1 MQLRFAPQKK
11 RRKQLAAAEKLFAIL
26 DVNRQYPF
34 EFICFRITGFRPKDP
49 QAAALIKGDELVS
62 DLRVF
67 ITKLSSQVAE
77 PVDQQGEKVYSIEQ
91 LARSFNV
98 SAKTIDRWRKRG
110 LIGKKFV
117 FGDGVKRLGFL
128 QSSVDAFVA
137 KNRQLVSRAKTFR
150 RLINKQKKSI
160 ISRAAALTGTTT
172 LSRYRII
179 EQIAAETGRAHE
191 TIRYIIADYEK
202 ANPHKDLSNHPPG
215 VVNPQ
220 KAAELYTMFTR
231 GKTIKEL
238 MRHFA
243 RSRSS
248 VYRIIKQQRAQ
259 ALLAERIEFV
269 PSDEFLRKDTCQKIL
284 DEPIPQLVPQSAP
297 DTELFKLPAGSFQ
310 EYLDSLKQKPTLNR
324 EHEVQLFRRYNCLKY
339 LACITR
345 AGIRPAQVPGITLN
359 KIERCLAG
367 ALLIKNMIVHAN
379 LRLVIG
385 IARKHTVTGADLP
398 VLVSEGNFSLMQAVE
413 KFDYT
418 RDIRFATYAS
428 WVIAKDYARKTSEIS
443 RRHDRAV
450 PSSLANIGRNL
461 RTASAVDIT
470 AVERA
475 HHSLLQVIRDNLD
488 QRQQYI
494 IINHFGLLGSLVRK
508 EKKTLQQIGRDL
520 NLSKERVRQIELL
533 ALQKL
538 RQCVSV
544 KEFEL
549 LTGQ

>member
-11 RRKQLAAAEKLFAIL
+11 RRKQLAAVEKLLSIL
-26 DVNRQYPF
+26 QPDKSYPF
-34 EFICFRITGFRPKDP
+34 EFVCFRITGFRPRTPD
-49 QAAALIKGDELVS
+49 AGVLIKGGELVD

-77 PVDQQGEKVYSIEQ
+77 PADQQSEKVYSIEQ
-91 LARSFNV
+91 LAKSFNV

-110 LIGKKFV
+110 LAGKKFV
-117 FGDGVKRLGFL
+117 FSDGLKRLGFL
-128 QSSVDAFVA
+128 QSSVDGFVG
-137 KNRQLVSRAKTFR
+137 KNQQLASRAGAFN
-150 RLINKQKKSI
+150 RLTNKQKQSI
-160 ISRAAALTGTTT
+160 IRQAAALTAGSS
-172 LSRYRII
+172 LSRYRVI
-179 EQIAAETGRAHE
+179 EQIAAKTGRAHE

-202 ANPHKDLSNHPPG
+202 ANPHKAIANHPPG
-215 VVNPQ
+215 AVSPA
-220 KAAELYTMFTR
+220 KAGELYTMFRQGTE
-231 GKTIKEL
+231 IKQL
-238 MRHFA
+238 MDLFA
-243 RSRSS
+243 RSKSS
-248 VYRIIKQQRAQ
+248 VYRIIKSQRAR

-269 PSDEFLRKDTCQKIL
+269 PSDEFLQKDTCQKIL
-284 DEPIPQLVPQSAP
+284 DEPRPQLQTQPAAAAGLS
-297 DTELFKLPAGSFQ
+297 ELSGDAFEQ
-310 EYLDSLKQKPTLNR
+310 YLNSLKDKPLLNSR
-324 EHEVQLFRRYNCLKY
+324 QEVQLFRRYNCLKY

-345 AGIRPAQVPGITLN
+345 VGIRPAEISGATLN
-359 KIERCLAG
+359 KIERYLAE
-367 ALLIKNMIVHAN
+367 AALIKNIIIHAN
-379 LRLVIG
+379 LRLVVG
-385 IARKHTVTGADLP
+385 IAGKHTVTGVDLP
-398 VLVSEGNFSLMQAVE
+398 LLVSEGNFSLMQAVE

-418 RDIRFATYAS
+418 RDIRFSTYAS
-428 WVIAKDYARKTSEIS
+428 WVIAKDYARRTSQIS
-443 RRHDRAV
+443 RRPDRASALSV
-450 PSSLANIGRNL
+450 ADLGRNL
-461 RTASAVDIT
+461 RTQPAVDIA

-475 HHSLLQVIRDNLD
+475 HHSLLQVIKNNLD